1 MIQFNLLPRVKV
13 DFINAK
19 RTKRFV
25 LLIAT
30 CVVGGSLAV
39 VGILASVVL
48 VWQTSSLSDLDKNI
62 KASADDLRSQADI
75 NKVLTVQNQLTSID
89 SLHSQKPEV
98 ARVFGYLAQVTP
110 SKITVATLSVDFV
123 TPTFTI
129 TGQAP
134 SLEEVNK
141 FVDTL
146 KFTTIGNDDEDSAV
160 VDGAKAFSAVVLS
173 SYSIDSSGASFSI
186 TLAYEPLI
194 FSSAESNLKLVV
206 PQITSTRSE
215 TERPADLFEENTTPL
230 LEGVT
235 P

>member
-1 MIQFNLLPRVKV
+1 MIQFNLLPNVKV
-13 DFINAK
+13 DFIAAK

-30 CVVGGSLAV
+30 FVVGGSLTIVA
-39 VGILASVVL
+39 ILASVVL
-48 VWQTSSLSDLDKNI
+48 VWQTTSLSDLDRTI
-62 KASADDLRSQADI
+62 KASADDLRSQSDI
-75 NKVLTVQNQLTSID
+75 DKVLTVQNQLSSID
-89 SLHSQKPEV
+89 TLHAGKPEV

-110 SKITVATLSVDFV
+110 SKITVATLAVDFV

-141 FVDTL
+141 YVDTL
-146 KFTTIGNDDEDSAV
+146 KFTTVGNDDENSAV
-160 VDGAKAFSAVVLS
+160 AEGTKAFSAVVLS
-173 SYSIDSSGASFSI
+173 SYSIDNSGASFSI
-186 TLAYEPLI
+186 TLAYEPMI
-194 FSSAESNLKLVV
+194 FSSAETNLKLIV

-230 LEGVT
+230 VEET
-235 P
+235 AP

>member
-1 MIQFNLLPRVKV
+1 MIQFNLLPNVKV
-13 DFINAK
+13 DFIAAR

-25 LLIAT
+25 LFVAT

-39 VGILASVVL
+39 VAILATIAL
-48 VWQTSSLSDLDKNI
+48 VWQTTSLSDLDRNI
-62 KASADDLRSQADI
+62 KASADDLRSQTGID
-75 NKVLTVQNQLTSID
+75 KVLTVQNQLSSID

-110 SKITVATLSVDFV
+110 SSITVATLAVDFV

-141 FVDTL
+141 YVDTL
-146 KFTTIGNDDEDSAV
+146 KFTTVGNDDENSAV
-160 VDGAKAFSAVVLS
+160 AEGTKAFSAVVLS
-173 SYSIDSSGASFSI
+173 SYSIDNSGASFSI
-186 TLAYEPLI
+186 TLAYEPMI
-194 FSSAESNLKLVV
+194 FSSAETNLKLIV

-215 TERPADLFEENTTPL
+215 TERPADLFKENSTPLEEGTTP
-230 LEGVT
+230 
-235 P
+235 